1 MDFEGARGE
10 TRLFAC
16 FCAQGEKKKL
26 CQQHYG
32 ESADQSEGAEH
43 INNEIIHLLMGRCSN
58 VKIMHNRIQ
67 QTALDRRPSKTG
79 ISVTG
84 VIQ

>member
-16 FCAQGEKKKL
+16 FCAQGEKKKH

-32 ESADQSEGAEH
+32 ESAGQLDGTEH
-43 INNEIIHLLMGRCSN
+43 INNEIIHLLHG
-58 VKIMHNRIQ
+58 
-67 QTALDRRPSKTG
+67 ALWQRENYAQSDPANG
-79 ISVTG
+79 IR
-84 VIQ
+84 